1 MNAPVNPLYVPNCPR
16 DTVDNVSRILAYL
29 EDISI
34 GLSVHNEGCV
44 ALELSGEAMDG
55 QYHLIRML
63 RETLDSVTRS

>member
-1 MNAPVNPLYVPNCPR
+1 MNTPVNPLYVPNCPK
-16 DTVDNVSRILAYL
+16 DTVENVSRILAYL

-55 QYHLIRML
+55 QYHLIRTL
-63 RETLDSVTRS
+63 HETLDQATRN

>member
-1 MNAPVNPLYVPNCPR
+1 MNTPVNPLYVPNCPK
-16 DTVDNVSRILAYL
+16 DTVENVSRILAYL

-63 RETLDSVTRS
+63 RETLDQATRS

>member
-1 MNAPVNPLYVPNCPR
+1 MNAPVNPLYVPNCPK

-55 QYHLIRML
+55 QYHLIRTL